1 MCGVWCLVQSEFIK
15 YLHMVKDLMQ
25 SSSGLSGAIYTEV
38 TDVEDEVNGLYTYDR
53 QVQHCLN
60 LNLYLS
66 PFISSPAGSKG
77 PAFIGC
83 TGHSPRPRYKYL
95 FRKLLGFFYSH
106 CFTMRFFEIEKFKA
120 MATAADCTWCLVM
133 NG

>member
-1 MCGVWCLVQSEFIK
+1 MWCLVQSEFIK

-53 QVQHCLN
+53 QVQHCLK
-60 LNLYLS
+60 LNLY
-66 PFISSPAGSKG
+66 ISQFNSCPAGSKV

-83 TGHSPRPRYKYL
+83 GGHSPRPRYKYL
-95 FRKLLGFFYSH
+95 LGSSWAS
-106 CFTMRFFEIEKFKA
+106 FTHIVSPCVSLKSRSVKPWPRQLTVPGA
-120 MATAADCTWCLVM
+120 
-133 NG
+133 